1 MRVLIIDDSAEFVR
15 AVDSFIATIPAA
27 KWVGSARTGRHGV
40 RMIEELQ
47 PDVVLLDWMMPGM
60 NGLETAR
67 AIKSLPQPPRVILLS
82 LLNGP
87 ECMADARAAG
97 ADGFLFK
104 GELSE
109 RLPALLQSISTDTS
123 ADN

>member
-1 MRVLIIDDSAEFVR
+1 VRVLIIDDSAEFVR
-15 AVDSFIATIPAA
+15 AVESFIATIPAV
-27 KWVGSARTGRHGV
+27 KCVGTARTGRHGI
-40 RMIEELQ
+40 RMTEELQ

-60 NGLETAR
+60 NGLDTAR
-67 AIKSLPQPPRVILLS
+67 AIKALPQAPRVILLS

-97 ADGFLFK
+97 ADAFLFK

-109 RLPALLQSISTDTS
+109 RLPGLLLAISTDGSTET
-123 ADN
+123 